1 MQLRNAALAT
11 VFALLLALTASE
23 VSAALDCLYCHR
35 PMTMNKTVHA
45 AVHMGCPTCHENLDV
60 RRVPHLNKGPFPKG
74 LRAEVP
80 ALCISCHE
88 QALFEGNMV
97 HAPVNTGLCLECH
110 NPHSSNYPGLLK
122 KKPAALCLN
131 CHSDI
136 ENSEHLISGLSTKG
150 HPLGNIRENV
160 EDPKRPGKTFYCASC
175 HEPHRST
182 LPKLSRY
189 GLGMTS
195 CQTCHDK

>member
-1 MQLRNAALAT
+1 MQLRNAASAAG
-11 VFALLLALTASE
+11 FALLLAATQLAVAE
-23 VSAALDCLYCHR
+23 MDCLYCHR
-35 PMTMNKTVHA
+35 TMTKKKVVHA
-45 AVHMGCPTCHENLDV
+45 AVHMGCPSCHDNLDV
-60 RRVPHLNKGPFPKG
+60 SRVPHLNKGPFAKG

-97 HAPVNTGLCLECH
+97 HAPVNTGLCLDCH
-110 NPHSSNYPGLLK
+110 NPHTSNYPGLLNM
-122 KKPAALCLN
+122 KPASLCLN

-150 HPLGNIRENV
+150 HPLGNSKEV
-160 EDPKRPGKTFYCASC
+160 APDPKRPGKMFYCASC

-182 LPKLSRY
+182 LPKLTRY
-189 GLGMTS
+189 GDGMTS

>member
-1 MQLRNAALAT
+1 MQLRNAASAT
-11 VFALLLALTASE
+11 VFALLLAAPELA
-23 VSAALDCLYCHR
+23 AALDCLYCHR

-45 AVHMGCPTCHENLDV
+45 AVHMGCPSCHDNLDV
-60 RRVPHLNKGPFPKG
+60 KRVPHLNKGPFPKG

-97 HAPVNTGLCLECH
+97 HAPVNTGLCLDCH
-110 NPHSSNYPGLLK
+110 NPHASNYPGLLNM
-122 KKPAALCLN
+122 KPASLCLN
-131 CHSDI
+131 CHPDI
-136 ENSEHLISGLSTKG
+136 ENSVHLILGLSTKG
-150 HPLGNIRENV
+150 HPLGNTKEDV

-182 LPKLSRY
+182 LPKLTRY
-189 GLGMTS
+189 GDGMTS
-195 CQTCHDK
+195 CQICHDK

>member
-11 VFALLLALTASE
+11 MFALLLALTASE

>member
-1 MQLRNAALAT
+1 
-11 VFALLLALTASE
+11 
-23 VSAALDCLYCHR
+23 
-35 PMTMNKTVHA
+35 MNKTVHA